1 MRTVVRVGLILT
13 AVAALLALALPAPRR
28 YIPLAVS
35 TSIPIDEQALGPL
48 AQGGSVSNLR
58 WTLDHVPLFTNVD
71 WSALA
76 RFGDKPSRHVR
87 LAWVVLPTAGPDRSL
102 AEAKTVL
109 AQAPG
114 DPLSHVAMVEALARQ
129 LTPQNASELR
139 RSAQAGARLEPRN
152 MFFRLAEAAS
162 AAASGNLEEA
172 ASISAACA
180 DYDYNPHETE
190 LADALITAARELGAP
205 EAKAALSART
215 IIAQLPHN
223 AMIRRLAS
231 ILLESPK
238 FRSNLELRRA
248 WLKIGDAVRRRE
260 ASAQGVLNG
269 AAVQEM
275 ASAWNANTLDTAL
288 AKTGQARDSL
298 ITARQRVVASQQRAF
313 ISSYNVTQ
321 PAWLEPHMRASVA
334 WYRLAVLLSGLGL
347 TIAVGVAAAI
357 ASSFLP
363 QPAPQAGRYLG
374 WAAAVAALIPAVSV
388 FAVLISTAK
397 AVWAN
402 LTALATLQVTPEL
415 YSRWTV
421 GIPLLMV
428 AVAAAAALGINRA
441 AGRMGF
447 GRLLARITASAA
459 PALVGLLLCAV
470 VAVSQVVAIQESAAA
485 KLTRTTLEKGELQLV
500 EQTIQKSLG
509 GG

>member
-1 MRTVVRVGLILT
+1 
-13 AVAALLALALPAPRR
+13 
-28 YIPLAVS
+28 
-35 TSIPIDEQALGPL
+35 
-48 AQGGSVSNLR
+48 
-58 WTLDHVPLFTNVD
+58 
-71 WSALA
+71 
-76 RFGDKPSRHVR
+76 
-87 LAWVVLPTAGPDRSL
+87 
-102 AEAKTVL
+102 
-109 AQAPG
+109 
-114 DPLSHVAMVEALARQ
+114 
-129 LTPQNASELR
+129 
-139 RSAQAGARLEPRN
+139 
-152 MFFRLAEAAS
+152 
-162 AAASGNLEEA
+162 SG
-172 ASISAACA
+172 
-180 DYDYNPHETE
+180 
-190 LADALITAARELGAP
+190 
-205 EAKAALSART
+205 
-215 IIAQLPHN
+215 
-223 AMIRRLAS
+223 M
-231 ILLESPK
+231 
-238 FRSNLELRRA
+238 
-248 WLKIGDAVRRRE
+248 
-260 ASAQGVLNG
+260 
-269 AAVQEM
+269 
-275 ASAWNANTLDTAL
+275 
-288 AKTGQARDSL
+288 
-298 ITARQRVVASQQRAF
+298 
-313 ISSYNVTQ
+313 
-321 PAWLEPHMRASVA
+321 
-334 WYRLAVLLSGLGL
+334 GL